1 MYEGSRRGKRTL
13 GTLLTETL
21 ENIIEMDHAAEKKAR
36 DRWNHIAK
44 PLHSLGL
51 LEEQIV
57 QIAGIRQNPFPSIDR
72 RILVVFCSDNGVVRE
87 GVTQTG
93 QETTALVARNFLRGK
108 TTACIMCQRAGID
121 VIPYDFGISV
131 DTDVSMQYK
140 IACGTENMAE
150 KPAMTRE
157 QAEIA
162 IENGIRI
169 AAECHEK
176 GYDLATAGEMGIG
189 NTTTSTA
196 VICALLSK
204 APEEMTGR
212 GAGLS
217 SEGLKRKIRVIQ
229 KALDTLQPDPA
240 DPLDVVSKT
249 GGFDIAGMAGFY
261 LGCARYHLPVILD
274 GFISNAAALTAV
286 RLCPAVNDYLI
297 ASHCSAE
304 KAAKTV
310 LHALGKTPPVQAGI
324 CVGEGCGAAALV
336 PLLDMALDVYK
347 KMYTFDD
354 IAMESY
360 KEQDMED
367 G

>member
-1 MYEGSRRGKRTL
+1 ME
-13 GTLLTETL
+13 TLLKETL
-21 ENIIEMDHAAEKKAR
+21 ENIRETDHTSEKKAR
-36 DRWNHIAK
+36 DRWNQIAK

-57 QIAGIRQNPFPSIDR
+57 QIAGITGKVYPSIDR
-72 RILVVFCSDNGVVRE
+72 RALVVFCSDNGVVRE

-93 QETTALVARNFLRGK
+93 QEITALVAGNFLRGK
-108 TTACIMCQRAGID
+108 TTSCIMCQRIGAD
-121 VIPYDFGISV
+121 VMPFDFGISV
-131 DTDVSMQYK
+131 DTDVSTQYK

-157 QAEIA
+157 QALRA
-162 IENGIRI
+162 MENGIRI

-176 GYDLATAGEMGIG
+176 GYELAAAGEMGIG

-196 VICALLSK
+196 VICAFLGK
-204 APEEMTGR
+204 DPKEMTGR

-229 KALDTLQPDPA
+229 KALDELRPDPE
-240 DPLDVVSKT
+240 DPLDVISKV

-286 RLCPAVNDYLI
+286 RLCPTVNDYLI

-304 KAAKTV
+304 RAAQTV
-310 LHALGKTPPVQAGI
+310 LQCLGKKPPVQAGI
-324 CVGEGCGAAALV
+324 CVGEGCGAAALI

-347 KMYTFDD
+347 NMLTFEET
-354 IAMESY
+354 AMESY
-360 KEQDMED
+360 KEPDTED
-367 G
+367 R